1 MDAASTSTPRPRVR
15 LPDLDDDNGWHAM
28 LQREL
33 TPRSERKVRLSA
45 VVTQAAKITGQ
56 PERWGEL
63 DGAPHVA
70 LVEAA
75 ERELRRAEREE
86 GGEEAAARRQ
96 RRDAADAAGRTPH
109 HGQPARLAMLL
120 DGLALDG
127 SASAIASPRR
137 RPWGLL
143 RASWGVHAGRRE
155 GDDPLYCCLAEG
167 SLPAAETPDL
177 VRAEAEAAERRATR
191 RSEELAAARR
201 EIEDA
206 VRAEAEA
213 RASLLAAEKAAA
225 EREAAAAAAAAAAEK
240 RRAEAE
246 RADFAPVIELRSF
259 PRVRMPPPEVLE
271 LQSLPSVWAPVT
283 SGLTPPRFPFM
294 PVSTRLPDL
303 EIPDFVHAAHLQDV
317 LDDLLKLCAL
327 ARVSAPPLPTPPAP
341 SEDVLAPAQATP
353 DQLAGMAVADWICG
367 EPPPAAPPQA
377 TSVEE
382 DAEAEPEGQAEE
394 AEAATAPSDLEIW
407 AATKLE
413 ARARGRTARAEAARR
428 RASRGPPS
436 VAEAHA
442 EPEADAPGAEAVHVG
457 AAATRVGAVY
467 RGRVAR
473 KRAAALRAAGESP
486 SAAGQCHAA
495 RPSSAPLPST
505 PLPFPPSHPVETCAP
520 STTPAAPPLPLWT
533 DDRLAIGGIGAATG
547 RSPRRR
553 LHGWRPVQCVG
564 EEGVSRTM
572 GVRPARPTTL
582 DDYLAGVRASM
593 PLAPPPP
600 LLSPPPPPPTPPPLA
615 PPPSAASSRQ
625 TTPWSAVPQPALES
639 HVGAILG
646 EEGGGEASCDLSGAG
661 QERRTYLPTTRE
673 ATPRAAIPQLG
684 PERLPS
690 AGNEDETTP
699 HLSSRLQAEDQTPM
713 STTAAAGSASAP
725 ILPEVHLAPPVRVRS
740 ALRTPSRER
749 RSESPERAAMVRA
762 AARFSEDE
770 ELPSRTLALPSSAP
784 AAPAAKLCQAPL
796 LASPRV
802 QTALLALWSLL
813 GHAASERLRLLRSHA
828 ALEREGQE
836 AAVQEWVATALEMLQ
851 TARAQL
857 DPAPPE
863 AAGQEAEV
871 RASQHNAAEERLEEI
886 VRVLQKHGWALPGK
900 HAAHPYVNLAEA
912 ARAARALRAGDE
924 SSRDASPRRSSSPP
938 PFVRRAPLRP
948 PPLRALAAHRA
959 TLHQPA

>member
-1 MDAASTSTPRPRVR
+1 
-15 LPDLDDDNGWHAM
+15 M

-155 GDDPLYCCLAEG
+155 GDDPLYRCLAEG
-167 SLPAAETPDL
+167 SLPTAETPDL

-327 ARVSAPPLPTPPAP
+327 ARVSAPPLPSPPAP

-394 AEAATAPSDLEIW
+394 AEAAAAPSDLEIW

-467 RGRVAR
+467 RGR
-473 KRAAALRAAGESP
+473 
-486 SAAGQCHAA
+486 
-495 RPSSAPLPST
+495 
-505 PLPFPPSHPVETCAP
+505 
-520 STTPAAPPLPLWT
+520 
-533 DDRLAIGGIGAATG
+533 
-547 RSPRRR
+547 
-553 LHGWRPVQCVG
+553 
-564 EEGVSRTM
+564 
-572 GVRPARPTTL
+572 
-582 DDYLAGVRASM
+582 
-593 PLAPPPP
+593 
-600 LLSPPPPPPTPPPLA
+600 
-615 PPPSAASSRQ
+615 
-625 TTPWSAVPQPALES
+625 
-639 HVGAILG
+639 
-646 EEGGGEASCDLSGAG
+646 
-661 QERRTYLPTTRE
+661 
-673 ATPRAAIPQLG
+673 
-684 PERLPS
+684 
-690 AGNEDETTP
+690 
-699 HLSSRLQAEDQTPM
+699 
-713 STTAAAGSASAP
+713 
-725 ILPEVHLAPPVRVRS
+725 
-740 ALRTPSRER
+740 
-749 RSESPERAAMVRA
+749 
-762 AARFSEDE
+762 
-770 ELPSRTLALPSSAP
+770 
-784 AAPAAKLCQAPL
+784 APL

-924 SSRDASPRRSSSPP
+924 SSRDSHCMFMTGGSGHDLNASRCLARQLRQFGSRW
-938 PFVRRAPLRP
+938 PFVVAVLEDDVSAARQALPLSEGVDGIVTWSRFPYQYRMSRILRPGHPLSLGRWSRSRVLDKLNLLALPGGAAQRIVWIDPDVHIRRNVDELCLLNDSFAAAPNIGIHRTCWRMVNTGVLSVRPLTGSHFRSAVLQPIVAGKVPSREGSDQGAINSLLYGYSGTAPLWGTARMLPERYNFLARRLHTSLRRWAATPALHFSGETKKMLTSSGVQGSSNLPSKRP
-948 PPLRALAAHRA
+948 LVEALLKWRETCVAPSQTFSMAMPASDAAVQQHLESLIMDSTSLGLGHRGKDVRMYA
-959 TLHQPA
+959 AWTRQ